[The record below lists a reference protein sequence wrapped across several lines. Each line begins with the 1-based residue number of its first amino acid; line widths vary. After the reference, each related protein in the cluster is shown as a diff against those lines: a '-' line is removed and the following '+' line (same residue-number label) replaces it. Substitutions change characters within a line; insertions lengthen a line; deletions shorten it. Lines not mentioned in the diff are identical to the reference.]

1 MSAAQLHFAF
11 LAPPDAIV
19 AGLIDPAVN
28 EWSRGPDGLHW
39 YTSRATAAQF
49 RQALAL
55 LPDALRVREVVLRHN
70 LRMVEREE
78 GRG

>member
-19 AGLIDPAVN
+19 AGLIDPAIN
-28 EWSRGPDGLHW
+28 EWGMDERSLW
-39 YTSRATAAQF
+39 YYTSKATAAQF